1 MNMPPTIRPIHVLL
15 AANTIVLI
23 LLAAAQAD
31 AQQNRRPTPPGQAAG
46 TPGAVPAGVPPVY
59 APYPARP
66 EGPLDPVAGKY
77 KIDAIDF
84 LLMPG
89 DAVEYK
95 YRLAV
100 DATMIYMWTADAPVR
115 FDFHTVPD
123 GRPIE
128 ASERFEAG
136 EVTQAS
142 GVYKAPYAGLHGWWW
157 QNNGTKEV
165 NIRIHTAGFYS
176 EARMFAGRPEGEPFE
191 VKDPPAPEQ

>member
-1 MNMPPTIRPIHVLL
+1 MQSNMRTQRITL
-15 AANTIVLI
+15 AVTATVLI
-23 LLAAAQAD
+23 LFSTADAD
-31 AQQNRRPTPPGQAAG
+31 AQQNRRPAPSSQTAG
-46 TPGAVPAGVPPVY
+46 TPGGTPAGVPPVY

-66 EGPLDPVAGKY
+66 EGPLDPVTGKY

-95 YRLAV
+95 YRLAA
-100 DATMIYMWTADAPVR
+100 DATMLYMWTADAAVR

-123 GRPIE
+123 GRPVS

-165 NIRIHTAGFYS
+165 NIRIYTAGFYS
-176 EARMFAGRPEGEPFE
+176 EARMFAGRPDGEPFD